1 MPAADPAHALYLED
15 SYARSCPAVVEE
27 VTPDGVRLDRT
38 VFYPGGGGQPPD
50 RGELVSST
58 GGRWP
63 VQSAEKA
70 PGGILHRIDPG
81 APPPPV
87 GQRLDARIDWPL
99 RYAHMRYHTVLHVL
113 SGVVHHRFGSGIT
126 GGQIYAERARM
137 DFSLPEFSRALAE
150 ELLAEVNAVAARNLP
165 VRVRYVERDAIANDP
180 SLVRVAAELV
190 PDVVR
195 VRLIEIGEFDVQADG
210 GTHVASTAELGPA
223 VLERIEN
230 KGARNKRLYLQ
241 LGLATTDST
250 TSPS

>member
-1 MPAADPAHALYLED
+1 MSAADPSRALYLED
-15 SYARSCPAVVEE
+15 SYRRSCSAAVEE
-27 VTPDGVRLDRT
+27 VTPDGIRLDRT

-50 RGELVSST
+50 QGELITSN

-63 VQSAEKA
+63 VRSAEKS
-70 PGGILHRIDPG
+70 PRGILHCTEAG
-81 APPPPV
+81 ANAPAL
-87 GQRLDARIDWPL
+87 GQTVEARIDWPI

-150 ELLAEVNAVAARNLP
+150 ELLGEVNAVAAQDLP
-165 VRVRYVERDAIANDP
+165 VRVKFVDREAIAHDP
-180 SLVRVAAELV
+180 SLVRVSTELV
-190 PDVVR
+190 PDVDR
-195 VRLIEIGEFDVQADG
+195 VRLIEIGDFDVQADG
-210 GTHVASTAELGPA
+210 GTHVASTGELGPA

-241 LGLATTDST
+241 LPRPPIDPTP
-250 TSPS
+250 SPS